1 MSLWSK
7 GVERSFTGKQRMEN
21 VRFDIEKLNM
31 LESAFNRYFN
41 DKHPF
46 SPCGNLISSKRVYYK
61 IHSDDV
67 ISWYI
72 DGYQFKYVCSWN
84 ETRNMEHVLD
94 LLNKEMDSYIC
105 SHPYSTE
112 QKLDSFQNRLR
123 MILNLSGDKFK
134 HVLDMI
140 WK

>member
-7 GVERSFTGKQRMEN
+7 GVERSFTGRQRMEN

-46 SPCGNLISSKRVYYK
+46 SPCENPASPKRVYY
-61 IHSDDV
+61 ILQSDDV
-67 ISWYI
+67 ISWHI
-72 DGYQFKYVCSWN
+72 NGSQFGYVCSYN
-84 ETRNMEHVLD
+84 ETRNMEHVLVRLKD
-94 LLNKEMDSYIC
+94 TIEMYVKKPNSIEKELYDFY
-105 SHPYSTE
+105 
-112 QKLDSFQNRLR
+112 NRLR